1 MSQPHIPTQKFLKSQ
16 VTPPGIGAE
25 ITSRIQECRFNSAG
39 NLVVGGK
46 ESNAAP
52 LPVPPPPPTP
62 LSVLTLI
69 PALFINR
76 AMTCDVCSVPANF
89 MFHFSL
95 YLLPDLLY
103 LLDDLSH
110 KLNQF
115 PLSISL
121 ARKTIISSKTAL
133 NLNLL
138 NSHTSQDQCQIFHDF
153 CHATCENF

>member
-16 VTPPGIGAE
+16 VPPRLELEPKLQVGF
-25 ITSRIQECRFNSAG
+25 RSAG
-39 NLVVGGK
+39 SIQLAIWSLEVKNQMLHLCPYP
-46 ESNAAP
+46 A
-52 LPVPPPPPTP
+52 PPPTP

-69 PALFINR
+69 TALFINR

-138 NSHTSQDQCQIFHDF
+138 NSHTSQD
-153 CHATCENF
+153 

>member
-1 MSQPHIPTQKFLKSQ
+1 MSQPHIPTQKFIKSQ
-16 VTPPGIGAE
+16 
-25 ITSRIQECRFNSAG
+25 
-39 NLVVGGK
+39 
-46 ESNAAP
+46 
-52 LPVPPPPPTP
+52 VPPPPPELEPKLQVGFRSAGSIQLAIWSLEVKNQMLHLCPYPTPTP

-69 PALFINR
+69 TALFINR

-138 NSHTSQDQCQIFHDF
+138 NSHTSQD
-153 CHATCENF
+153 

>member
-1 MSQPHIPTQKFLKSQ
+1 MSQLHIPTQKFLKSQ
-16 VTPPGIGAE
+16 V
-25 ITSRIQECRFNSAG
+25 
-39 NLVVGGK
+39 
-46 ESNAAP
+46 
-52 LPVPPPPPTP
+52 PPPPPELEPKLQVGFRSAGSIQLAIWSLEVKNQMLHLCPYP